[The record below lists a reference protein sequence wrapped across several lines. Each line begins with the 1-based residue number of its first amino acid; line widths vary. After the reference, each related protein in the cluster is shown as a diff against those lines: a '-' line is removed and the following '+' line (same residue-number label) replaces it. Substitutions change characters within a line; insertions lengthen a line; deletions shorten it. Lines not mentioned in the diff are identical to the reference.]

1 MKQNTYFHV
10 RFKWQNH
17 ISVMFKIYNC
27 EKTLSF
33 FLQKERKMQ
42 KPVMFFF
49 ESITSE
55 F

>member
-33 FLQKERKMQ
+33 FLQKERKTLQ
-42 KPVMFFF
+42 IEACNVFF
-49 ESITSE
+49 
-55 F
+55 